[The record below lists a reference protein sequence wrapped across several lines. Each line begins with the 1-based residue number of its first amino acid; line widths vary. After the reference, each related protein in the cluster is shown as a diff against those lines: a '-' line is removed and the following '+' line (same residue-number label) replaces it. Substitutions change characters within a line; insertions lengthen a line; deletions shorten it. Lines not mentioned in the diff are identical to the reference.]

1 MSKRSAGLPGSRP
14 PRIAPAPFAAGTP
27 LSLVGSG
34 LVFLLLALAI
44 PTVAW
49 AAGADGHRG
58 SGPVLFG
65 LAVLVI
71 AAKAGGLLAER
82 WGQPPVLGELLVGIG
97 LGNLLPPLFGG
108 QGIAFVRSDPTLLVL
123 AEVGVLILL
132 FDVGLES
139 DLRAFAGVGLSSL
152 LVALIGVVV
161 PFGLGWG
168 AAAWL
173 LPDSPTLV
181 HVFVGATLTA
191 TSVGITA
198 RVLKDLGL
206 TQSPEGQTI
215 IGAAILDDVLGLMV
229 LAMVGGLVAAAD
241 AGGPGLS
248 GLALAGIVLKAV
260 LFLGIT
266 VGLGHLLS
274 GPIVRLAARTGQP
287 GMLLV
292 FGLALCFTL
301 AFVAELAGLAGI
313 VGAFAAGL
321 LLDPYGTGVRAR
333 EEDATLSELLQ
344 PLSSLFV
351 PLFFVLMGIQV
362 HLASLAEA
370 PVLGFGVVLIICA
383 LAGKL
388 ACALGVVGRGI
399 NRTAV
404 AIGMIPRGEVG
415 LIFAGIG
422 TSLSLDGKPILS
434 QGVFSAVVLMVVIT
448 TLVAPVGLRW
458 AFRGRTSAR

>member
-1 MSKRSAGLPGSRP
+1 M
-14 PRIAPAPFAAGTP
+14 
-27 LSLVGSG
+27 
-34 LVFLLLALAI
+34 
-44 PTVAW
+44 
-49 AAGADGHRG
+49 
-58 SGPVLFG
+58 GPVLFA
-65 LAVLVI
+65 LAVLVV

-82 WGQPPVLGELLVGIG
+82 WGQPSVLGELLMGIG
-97 LGNLLPPLFGG
+97 LGNLLPPLFGE

-139 DLRAFAGVGLSSL
+139 DLRAFARVGLSAL
-152 LVALIGVVV
+152 LVAVIGIVM
-161 PFGLGWG
+161 PFALGWG

-173 LPDSPTLV
+173 LPDSASLV

-198 RVLKDLGL
+198 RVLKDLGA

-215 IGAAILDDVLGLMV
+215 IGAAILDDMLGLMV
-229 LAMVGGLVAAAD
+229 LAVVGGMVTAAA

-248 GLALAGIVLKAV
+248 GLAIGAIVIKAV

-266 VGLGHLLS
+266 VGLGHFLS
-274 GPIVRLAARTGQP
+274 GPIVRLAGRTGQP
-287 GMLLV
+287 GILLV
-292 FGLALCFTL
+292 FGLALCFVL

-321 LLDPYGTGVRAR
+321 LLDPYGEGVRAKA
-333 EEDATLSELLQ
+333 EEATLSELLH

-351 PLFFVLMGIQV
+351 PLFFVLIGIQV
-362 HLASLAEA
+362 DLGSLADRT
-370 PVLGFGVVLIICA
+370 VFGFGVVLVLCA
-383 LAGKL
+383 LAGKV
-388 ACALGVVGRGI
+388 ACGLGVVRQGM
-399 NRTAV
+399 NRLAV
-404 AIGMIPRGEVG
+404 AFGMVPRGEVG

-422 TSLSLDGKPILS
+422 TSLTLQGAPLLS
-434 QGVFSAVVLMVVIT
+434 QGIFSAIVLMVLVT

-458 AFRGRTSAR
+458 AFGDRTQRDRDEPGHEDESSSTAANV